1 MGRVLIV
8 ITKFLLVNSYFQIWL
23 SNSSMIDNSNTE
35 RRPWSQ
41 EEDDALRTLYE
52 GLQAN
57 RWNLIA

>member
-1 MGRVLIV
+1 MRKVLIV
-8 ITKFLLVNSYFQIWL
+8 IINFLLVNSYLQIWL
-23 SNSSMIDNSNTE
+23 SNKSMVDDSNTE

-41 EEDDALRTLYE
+41 AEDEALRTLYE